1 MIPVTDAAQPEA
13 EFPTGFFRR
22 VDESSDHDF
31 YREPRFVTHLD
42 QATIEALTAAYRE
55 LVPAGGRVLDLM
67 SSWVSH
73 LPPEVEYAHVCGL
86 GMNAPELERNPRLKE
101 YVVHDLNSDPTLPY
115 PDGAFDAVLNS
126 LSVQYLTRPV
136 AVFAAVR
143 RVLRPGG
150 RYVVAYSHRLFPTKA
165 VAGWQ
170 ALEMNERA
178 RLLTAYFALSR
189 GWTRPRH
196 LERSPLGADPL
207 HLVFAERAPDP
218 GSAPLGR
225 TAG

>member
-1 MIPVTDAAQPEA
+1 MADGVNPEA

-22 VDESSDHDF
+22 IDESSDHDF

-42 QATIEALTAAYRE
+42 HATIEALTTAYRE

-73 LPPEVEYAHVCGL
+73 LPPDVEYAHVCGL
-86 GMNAPELERNPRLKE
+86 GMNAAELERNPQLKE
-101 YVVHDLNSDPTLPY
+101 HVVHDLNSDPTLPF

-136 AVFAAVR
+136 AVFAEVR

-150 RYVVAYSHRLFPTKA
+150 RYLVAFSHRLFPTKA

-170 ALEMNERA
+170 ALEMDERA
-178 RLLTAYFALSR
+178 RLVTAYFALSR
-189 GWTRPRH
+189 GWTRPTF
-196 LERSPLGADPL
+196 LERSPPGADPL
-207 HLVFAERAPDP
+207 HLVFAERAGDP
-218 GSAPLGR
+218 ASAPSR
-225 TAG
+225 PTAG

>member
-1 MIPVTDAAQPEA
+1 MADAVNPEA

-22 VDESSDHDF
+22 IDESSDHDF

-42 QATIEALTAAYRE
+42 PATIEALTTAYRE

-73 LPPEVEYAHVCGL
+73 LPPDVEYAHVCGL
-86 GMNAPELERNPRLKE
+86 GMSAAELERNPRLKE
-101 YVVHDLNSDPTLPY
+101 HVVHDLNSDPTLPF

-126 LSVQYLTRPV
+126 LSVQYLTRPI
-136 AVFAAVR
+136 AVFAEVR

-150 RYVVAYSHRLFPTKA
+150 RYLVAYSHRLFPSKA

-170 ALEMNERA
+170 ALEMDERA
-178 RLLTAYFALSR
+178 RLVTAYFALSR
-189 GWTRPRH
+189 GWTRPTF
-196 LERSPLGADPL
+196 LERSPAGADPL
-207 HLVFAERAPDP
+207 HLVFAERAGDP
-218 GSAPLGR
+218 GSAPSR
-225 TAG
+225 PTAG